1 MNRIAIAGS
10 HGVGKCLSYGELM
23 RLADGSLVPVES
35 LIGKTFDVLAIDEH
49 FNIVKTQAFAEDNG
63 IKPIVQIIT
72 DRGRIIRRTPN
83 HPLWG
88 DVSPYRLD
96 SKIKS
101 KRLRPQGGWVEAKDI
116 KKGSVVA
123 VYSGN
128 EGANVKK
135 PEAHIKLLAYLLADG
150 GLTGKTQIGI
160 FSKEERAKDIVD
172 AALNVNQ
179 HNTQKWR
186 KFGLPQG
193 FMWERVKSAEL
204 LKTQMPTVAI
214 YVPIYHTFLTDF
226 VEHNSTLCRQLSESL
241 LLPRIDEVA
250 RTVAEGWFSDSNA
263 IKNASLAQ
271 RTLFQLSVFFK
282 QIQEEDRY
290 PEFISDRSIFDVIAY
305 SKYYELPNK
314 VIKMLK
320 EEAVEQSKEY
330 DLIIYCPIP
339 EVKEV
344 VADGF
349 RFTDKESQ
357 VEIDRILQELLKE
370 AKCEVFRLGKYRETW
385 LGEVTTFIL
394 INCRRKGICIN
405 AL

>member
-128 EGANVKK
+128 EGA
-135 PEAHIKLLAYLLADG
+135 
-150 GLTGKTQIGI
+150 
-160 FSKEERAKDIVD
+160 S
-172 AALNVNQ
+172 
-179 HNTQKWR
+179 
-186 KFGLPQG
+186 

-214 YVPIYHTFLTDF
+214 CVPIYHTFLTDF

-241 LLPRIDEVA
+241 LLSRIDEVA

-271 RTLFQLSVFFK
+271 RTLFQLSVFYK

-290 PEFISDRSIFDVIAY
+290 SEFISDRSIFDVVAY

-314 VIKMLK
+314 VIKILK
-320 EEAVEQSKEY
+320 EEAVEQSKGY

-385 LGEVTTFIL
+385 LGEVTTFI
-394 INCRRKGICIN
+394 NCRRKGICIN